1 LALDKERFNTGDL
14 NQFENRHPEI
24 RKFDL
29 FALMKYYGM
38 CKLSKLEF
46 ISKNMKEWTIKEV
59 IDFLDII
66 ELKLYKEKF
75 YKNKIKGKDLIT
87 LS

>member
-1 LALDKERFNTGDL
+1 
-14 NQFENRHPEI
+14 
-24 RKFDL
+24 
-29 FALMKYYGM
+29 MKYYGM